1 MESPIKIIRRR
12 LGITQCGLAAITK
25 IPQSRI
31 SIFESGFGKPPE
43 NAYQKISI
51 ATGFDIF
58 KLKAENEMFME
69 FKRNELQDKI
79 QLIKDQNTQF

>member
-12 LGITQCGLAAITK
+12 LGITQGGLAAITK

-43 NAYQKISI
+43 NA
-51 ATGFDIF
+51 
-58 KLKAENEMFME
+58 
-69 FKRNELQDKI
+69 
-79 QLIKDQNTQF
+79 